1 MSIAWDEVREDF
13 PALRRRVY
21 LNSAATG
28 LMPPTVRD
36 AVDRFYREL
45 EEGGDVHWDE
55 WMERREQV
63 RARVAALI
71 GAEAEEIAFAPN
83 TSTGMNLI
91 ADLIAADGP
100 VLSDELEFPAV
111 TLPWIHRGV
120 TVHFVPAV
128 EGMLRLESFMKPYA
142 PRAATIA
149 ISHVQFS
156 NGCRQDLDAFGLVKD
171 DRHLV
176 VSASQSAGVFPID
189 VRRSRVDGLA
199 CAGHKWLGAGYGA
212 GFVFIRG
219 GLLLERPPRTVGWMS
234 VERPFD
240 FDNREFTVLPG
251 NRRTEVGCPAFGPIF
266 ALGAAV
272 DYVLALGL
280 EEIESARPAA
290 EHVPDRRAR
299 RRPGSPCFRPTGRI
313 GRRRPCAR
321 SPIRRARA
329 RSFASAAS
337 RSPSSRR
344 DSGFPPITT
353 TRSRTW
359 TSASRRSRQYVRQFR
374 GKSDGSRSAR
384 SLLHQN
390 RLSAAVC
397 PPRASLL
404 H

>member
-21 LNSAATG
+21 LNAAATG
-28 LMPPTVRD
+28 LMPPTVRP

-63 RARVAALI
+63 RSRVAVLI

-91 ADLIAADGP
+91 ADLIASDGP

-128 EGMLRLESFMKPYA
+128 EGVLRLESFMKPYA

-212 GFVFIRG
+212 GFLFIRG

-234 VERPFD
+234 VEHPFA
-240 FDNREFTVLPG
+240 FNNREFTVLSG

-272 DYVLALGL
+272 DYVLGLGL
-280 EEIESARPAA
+280 EEIQ
-290 EHVPDRRAR
+290 
-299 RRPGSPCFRPTGRI
+299 
-313 GRRRPCAR
+313 
-321 SPIRRARA
+321 ARA
-329 RSFASAAS
+329 LDLSTYLTDALGKAGIPVL
-337 RSPSSRR
+337 SP
-344 DSGFPPITT
+344 
-353 TRSRTW
+353 
-359 TSASRRSRQYVRQFR
+359 
-374 GKSDGSRSAR
+374 DGPYRSAET
-384 SLLHQN
+384 LCEV
-390 RLSAAVC
+390 AD
-397 PPRASLL
+397 PPRAGAFLRERGIEVTVKPEGVRISTHYYNSEPDLDICVEAL
-404 H
+404 AEYGRSSAGNP

>member
-1 MSIAWDEVREDF
+1 MAIAWDEVREDF

-28 LMPPTVRD
+28 LMPPTVRP

-45 EEGGDVHWDE
+45 EEGGDVHWDQ

-91 ADLIAADGP
+91 ADLMASDGP

-111 TLPWIHRGV
+111 TFPWIHRGV

-176 VSASQSAGVFPID
+176 VSASQSAGAFPID

-212 GFVFIRG
+212 GFLFIRG

-234 VERPFD
+234 VERPYD
-240 FDNREFTVLPG
+240 FNNREFTVLPG

-272 DYVLALGL
+272 DYVLGLGL
-280 EEIESARPAA
+280 EEIEARVLQLSTYLTDALGKVGIPVLSPDGSYRSA
-290 EHVPDRRAR
+290 ETLCEVPD
-299 RRPGSPCFRPTGRI
+299 
-313 GRRRPCAR
+313 
-321 SPIRRARA
+321 
-329 RSFASAAS
+329 
-337 RSPSSRR
+337 
-344 DSGFPPITT
+344 
-353 TRSRTW
+353 
-359 TSASRRSRQYVRQFR
+359 
-374 GKSDGSRSAR
+374 
-384 SLLHQN
+384 
-390 RLSAAVC
+390 
-397 PPRASLL
+397 PPRAGAFLRQRGIEVTVKPEGLRISTHYYNSEPDVDICVDALAEYVRSGVGNP
-404 H
+404 

>member
-28 LMPPTVRD
+28 LTPPTVRP

-45 EEGGDVHWDE
+45 EEGGDVYWDE

-63 RARVAALI
+63 RSRVAALI

-91 ADLIAADGP
+91 ADLVAADGP

-120 TVHFVPAV
+120 PVHFVPAV

-149 ISHVQFS
+149 ISHVQYS

-212 GFVFIRG
+212 GFLFIRG
-219 GLLLERPPRTVGWMS
+219 GLLLERPPRTVGWLS

-240 FDNREFTVLPG
+240 FNNREYTVLPG
-251 NRRTEVGCPAFGPIF
+251 NRRTEVGCPAFAPIF

-272 DYVLALGL
+272 DYALSLGL
-280 EEIESARPAA
+280 GEIE
-290 EHVPDRRAR
+290 
-299 RRPGSPCFRPTGRI
+299 
-313 GRRRPCAR
+313 
-321 SPIRRARA
+321 ARA
-329 RSFASAAS
+329 LQLSTYLTDQLAKAGIPVL
-337 RSPSSRR
+337 SP
-344 DSGFPPITT
+344 
-353 TRSRTW
+353 
-359 TSASRRSRQYVRQFR
+359 
-374 GKSDGSRSAR
+374 DGPYRSAET
-384 SLLHQN
+384 LCEV
-390 RLSAAVC
+390 AD
-397 PPRASLL
+397 PPRAGAYLRERGIEVTVKPEGLRISTHYYNSEPDVDICVEAITAYLRASAGNP
-404 H
+404 